1 MSHVLRFVLA
11 AAFVPLLGCANGDP
25 VAPPEPQDVAG
36 LWTGTITFQ
45 ARTAPGVGFGATD
58 EGRLDAV
65 ELVLAEDATGQVT
78 GAGALFASRAQTG
91 LQQTFG
97 APGPAAQALE
107 VRGTNVFPTLVL
119 TLHTGVGQLQPEF
132 VYLRGEFVGVD
143 TVEGRL
149 IGAGFNNDR
158 IRLRRVPPSTVLR

>member
-1 MSHVLRFVLA
+1 MSHALRFVLA

-45 ARTAPGVGFGATD
+45 VRTAPGVGFGAPD

-65 ELVLAEDATGQVT
+65 ELVLTEDAAGQVT
-78 GAGALFASRAQTG
+78 GAGALFASRAQVG
-91 LQQTFG
+91 LQPTFG
-97 APGPAAQALE
+97 VPGPAAQALE
-107 VRGTNVFPTLVL
+107 VRGSNVFPTVVL
-119 TLHTGVGQLQPEF
+119 TLHMGTGLLQPEF

-143 TVEGRL
+143 TIEGRL
-149 IGAGFNNDR
+149 IGGGFNNDR
-158 IRLRRVPPSTVLR
+158 LRLRRVPASLVLR